1 MEIDDKRSLFP
12 NCCAGKRK
20 KGRKTEDLTER
31 SQGQDGKEAEQE
43 LQHQHRGDLQH
54 AEDFTGGY
62 YRFLKIG
69 EYDGVVRRHMGNLN
83 FRLHLALLAS
93 SV

>member
-43 LQHQHRGDLQH
+43 LQHQHRGDLQYT
-54 AEDFTGGY
+54 EDFEGDVLQV
-62 YRFLKIG
+62 F
-69 EYDGVVRRHMGNLN
+69 EDWGVMMELC
-83 FRLHLALLAS
+83 ADI
-93 SV
+93 